1 MNVEATAE
9 VDRTANETSPQ
20 GRWIALLIA
29 IFFVGL
35 LPTLPDLS
43 RYHGDE
49 RFYTDA
55 AITMVQTGDYLTPRY
70 ADGTER
76 FKKPL
81 LTYWA
86 LCVSY
91 KIFGISVFS
100 SRLPFLLAGCGV
112 VWLTWRLGR
121 TLFGSREPALVGTL
135 VIAANI
141 QTMTIATRSTP
152 DILLCLFVTAS
163 LCGFAEL
170 LLRDSR
176 TWKSYALA
184 YLGAGLACATKG
196 LWGALPVLFA
206 LVFWAFATRPRLP
219 LLRVAPLA
227 WVFAGAAVGLSW
239 FIAAAVMHG
248 RSSLEIFLKD
258 QTMASPEPV
267 KWLFIS
273 NVMEYAWATVRH
285 FVPWILIAAAGA
297 CTAWASLKEFV
308 RCNRQALWFAL
319 GWYAMVFAI
328 FSFGSLVRTRYL
340 LPTYPCIAVAC
351 GALLDHLAR
360 QPRPAAWLQ
369 RFVVALL
376 SAAIVVGAVSVIGWR
391 LDWRAG
397 VGGLFMAAAAT
408 VLLRLCRRT
417 EPLFALGSF
426 LIVAFSVV
434 MLTWRPLFGINPAD
448 ALARQLSEP
457 QFAGRPLAA
466 LGIPPVISSQLRL
479 VSGGKLNPR
488 EVPSP
493 KELVSNAVVLVGE
506 SWREQ
511 VAVAGYKLT
520 IAPFRTKR
528 ARAKDIWKALRTGR
542 KEDSLD
548 SGRQDFFIAVRE

>member
-20 GRWIALLIA
+20 GRWVGLLIV
-29 IFFVGL
+29 IFFIAL

-55 AITMVQTGDYLTPRY
+55 AITMVQSGDYLTPRY

-81 LTYWA
+81 LTYWV
-86 LCVSY
+86 LCASY
-91 KIFGISVFS
+91 KVIGVSVFS

-121 TLFGSREPALVGTL
+121 TLFGTGGTALLSAV

-163 LCGFAEL
+163 LCGFADL
-170 LLRDSR
+170 LLRESR
-176 TWKSYALA
+176 GWKSYALA

-206 LVFWAFATRPRLP
+206 LLFWVFARRPRFP
-219 LLRVAPLA
+219 LLRVAPPG
-227 WVFAGAAVGLSW
+227 WVFAGAAIGLSW

-248 RSSLEIFLKD
+248 SSSLEIFLKD

-267 KWLFIS
+267 KWFFIS
-273 NVMEYAWATVRH
+273 NVMEYAWATARH

-297 CTAWASLKEFV
+297 CAGWASLKQFA
-308 RCNRQALWFAL
+308 RSYRQALWFSL
-319 GWYAMVFAI
+319 GWYTTVFLI
-328 FSFGSLVRTRYL
+328 FSFGSLERTRYL

-351 GALLDHLAR
+351 GALLDYLAR
-360 QPRPAAWLQ
+360 QPRPAARLQ

-376 SAAIVVGAVSVIGWR
+376 SVGIVLGAISVIGWR

-397 VGGLFMAAAAT
+397 VGGLFIAMAAA

-417 EPLFALGSF
+417 QPMFALGSF
-426 LIVAFSVV
+426 MIVAFSVV
-434 MLTWRPLFGINPAD
+434 MLTWRPPFGINPAD

-466 LGIPPVISSQLRL
+466 LGIPPVINSQLRL
-479 VSGGKLNPR
+479 VSGGKINPR
-488 EVPSP
+488 EVSSP
-493 KELVSNAVVLVGE
+493 GDLNANAVVLVGE

-511 VAVAGYKLT
+511 VAAAGYDVT
-520 IAPFRTKR
+520 AAPFRTKR
-528 ARAKDIWKALRTGR
+528 VRAKDIWKALRTGR

-548 SGRQDFFIAVRE
+548 SGRQDFFIAMRE